1 MGYAEIIAGGIAK
14 PEDVVPF
21 AGKIRTEAQRLL
33 ALIEDIIHLSR
44 LDEGGETV
52 AFEPVELSAL
62 CDTVRDRLQSKA
74 ARASRCASRE
84 NRLRFPVSAARSSR

>member
-1 MGYAEIIAGGIAK
+1 MGYAELIAGGIAK
-14 PEDVVPF
+14 PEDVAPF

-62 CDTVRDRLQSKA
+62 CDTCLLYT
-74 ARASRCASRE
+74 SRWISPSTGHAFAFWLFR
-84 NRLRFPVSAARSSR
+84 PTRSL